1 MWDRIVIRGRY
12 VADKAHR
19 ITVYS
24 LMGLTGKSSS
34 RLHFPPVP
42 SSPHSIPFINR
53 PNSIHP
59 TFSVVSAVVATY
71 ALTDMVIYNRRKR
84 KAYYAEQAASR
95 TATLLAAIGNEKAGV
110 ELTTDQA
117 LVLNQERIRFREE
130 ERKRERWN
138 WKGWLVKGL
147 KAEDIPGPIAL
158 EGNGGGV
165 LQAVEAK
172 AKDGVWEAAT
182 AEQAFN
188 GENVLAAT
196 ASQTSSPTT
205 AEPSAPNSSN
215 PDKSTPEELDALVQ
229 RGIKKAKPKWWWG
242 L

>member
-1 MWDRIVIRGRY
+1 M
-12 VADKAHR
+12 VAA
-19 ITVYS
+19 
-24 LMGLTGKSSS
+24 
-34 RLHFPPVP
+34 
-42 SSPHSIPFINR
+42 
-53 PNSIHP
+53 
-59 TFSVVSAVVATY
+59 Y

-84 KAYYAEQAASR
+84 KVYYAEQAASR
-95 TATLLAAIGNEKAGV
+95 TATLLAAIENEKAGT
-110 ELTTDQA
+110 ELTPDQT

-147 KAEDIPGPIAL
+147 KTEDVPGPMAVG
-158 EGNGGGV
+158 GNEGGV

-172 AKDGVWEAAT
+172 AKDGVWEAAA
-182 AEQAFN
+182 AEQGAD
-188 GENVLAAT
+188 GKGVLAAAAAT
-196 ASQTSSPTT
+196 QTTSKPTT
-205 AEPSAPNSSN
+205 AETSSPD

>member
-1 MWDRIVIRGRY
+1 M
-12 VADKAHR
+12 
-19 ITVYS
+19 
-24 LMGLTGKSSS
+24 
-34 RLHFPPVP
+34 
-42 SSPHSIPFINR
+42 
-53 PNSIHP
+53 
-59 TFSVVSAVVATY
+59 ATY

-95 TATLLAAIGNEKAGV
+95 TATLLAAIENEKAGM

-130 ERKRERWN
+130 ERKREKWN

-147 KAEDIPGPIAL
+147 KAEDVPGPIAL
-158 EGNGGGV
+158 EENKGGV
-165 LQAVEAK
+165 LQAVEVK
-172 AKDGVWEAAT
+172 AKDGVWEAAR
-182 AEQAFN
+182 AEQASN
-188 GENVLAAT
+188 GETVLAAAA

-205 AEPSAPNSSN
+205 AEALAPNSID

>member
-1 MWDRIVIRGRY
+1 M
-12 VADKAHR
+12 
-19 ITVYS
+19 
-24 LMGLTGKSSS
+24 
-34 RLHFPPVP
+34 
-42 SSPHSIPFINR
+42 
-53 PNSIHP
+53 
-59 TFSVVSAVVATY
+59 
-71 ALTDMVIYNRRKR
+71 
-84 KAYYAEQAASR
+84 YYAEQAASR
-95 TATLLAAIGNEKAGV
+95 TATLLAAIENEKAGM
-110 ELTTDQA
+110 ELTADQA

-147 KAEDIPGPIAL
+147 KAEDVPGSIAL
-158 EGNGGGV
+158 EENGGRV

-182 AEQAFN
+182 SEQALN
-188 GENVLAAT
+188 DENVLAAAA
-196 ASQTSSPTT
+196 ASQTSSPTM
-205 AEPSAPNSSN
+205 AEPSAPNSSD

>member
-1 MWDRIVIRGRY
+1 M
-12 VADKAHR
+12 
-19 ITVYS
+19 
-24 LMGLTGKSSS
+24 
-34 RLHFPPVP
+34 
-42 SSPHSIPFINR
+42 
-53 PNSIHP
+53 
-59 TFSVVSAVVATY
+59 ATY

-95 TATLLAAIGNEKAGV
+95 TATLLAAIENEKAGI

-130 ERKRERWN
+130 ERKREKWN

-147 KAEDIPGPIAL
+147 KAEDVPGPIAI
-158 EGNGGGV
+158 EEHGGGV

-172 AKDGVWEAAT
+172 AKEGVWEAAT
-182 AEQAFN
+182 AEQTLN
-188 GENVLAAT
+188 GENVLAVAAT
-196 ASQTSSPTT
+196 QTSSPTT
-205 AEPSAPNSSN
+205 AEPSAPNSSD

>member
-1 MWDRIVIRGRY
+1 M
-12 VADKAHR
+12 
-19 ITVYS
+19 
-24 LMGLTGKSSS
+24 
-34 RLHFPPVP
+34 
-42 SSPHSIPFINR
+42 
-53 PNSIHP
+53 
-59 TFSVVSAVVATY
+59 
-71 ALTDMVIYNRRKR
+71 
-84 KAYYAEQAASR
+84 
-95 TATLLAAIGNEKAGV
+95 

-147 KAEDIPGPIAL
+147 KAEDVPGPIAL
-158 EGNGGGV
+158 EENGGGPV
-165 LQAVEAK
+165 LQAVEAE
-172 AKDGVWEAAT
+172 AKDGVWEAARA
-182 AEQAFN
+182 AEQALN
-188 GENVLAAT
+188 GETVLAAAA

-205 AEPSAPNSSN
+205 AESSAPNSSD